1 MPIGESI
8 EIAQAN
14 QTPDSF
20 INRHLHYLPIPRF
33 QGEPTRPTI
42 EGLYSCT
49 LKLQTL
55 CGVDVTESFIAD
67 FDDDHSVTDLYS
79 IFQDLMPNLDTLR
92 DMHLPETNLKCA
104 LALLALD
111 PNEFRK
117 INSTMIHYHDFPNLA
132 IRAIQQE
139 IKDSTVSTVLDDVDA
154 YLCKRYVDIA
164 MSLLPEAGQHWIPYA
179 IAKDQMMLELPS
191 LEKYAM
197 ISGLSLEALYAKAY
211 VKNLVDEDPEIG
223 FRVIE
228 G

>member
-1 MPIGESI
+1 V
-8 EIAQAN
+8 N
-14 QTPDSF
+14 QQDQPLKACIRVHS
-20 INRHLHYLPIPRF
+20 
-33 QGEPTRPTI
+33 
-42 EGLYSCT
+42 
-49 LKLQTL
+49 KLQTL

-139 IKDSTVSTVLDDVDA
+139 IKDSTVSNGSGRRGCIFDA
-154 YLCKRYVDIA
+154 SA
-164 MSLLPEAGQHWIPYA
+164 MWTLL
-179 IAKDQMMLELPS
+179 
-191 LEKYAM
+191 
-197 ISGLSLEALYAKAY
+197 
-211 VKNLVDEDPEIG
+211 
-223 FRVIE
+223 
-228 G
+228 